1 MMVSRTVKRGKSA
14 PSRSSEMEDSR
25 EGTKIR
31 EEAWETTFIRLRGQN
46 GSTRALQ
53 RRRGWVT
60 EKFGNDQVSRLETKD
75 QGALPLPAPW
85 DRSLGKSWVSAAGKV
100 PAGDLHGK
108 GRCGGEG
115 AASLFTSSFMGRK
128 PLAKF

>member
-1 MMVSRTVKRGKSA
+1 MDPPG
-14 PSRSSEMEDSR
+14 PSRDVGGGLLRSL
-25 EGTKIR
+25 
-31 EEAWETTFIRLRGQN
+31 ET
-46 GSTRALQ
+46 
-53 RRRGWVT
+53 
-60 EKFGNDQVSRLETKD
+60 DQVSRLETKD

>member
-1 MMVSRTVKRGKSA
+1 MDPPG
-14 PSRSSEMEDSR
+14 PSRDVGGGLLRSL
-25 EGTKIR
+25 
-31 EEAWETTFIRLRGQN
+31 ET
-46 GSTRALQ
+46 
-53 RRRGWVT
+53 
-60 EKFGNDQVSRLETKD
+60 DQVSRLETKD

-115 AASLFTSSFMGRK
+115 AASLFTSSFMGTQVRFLGREDPLEKEMETHSSILAWKISWTEEPDGLHSPWGRK
-128 PLAKF
+128 RVRHD